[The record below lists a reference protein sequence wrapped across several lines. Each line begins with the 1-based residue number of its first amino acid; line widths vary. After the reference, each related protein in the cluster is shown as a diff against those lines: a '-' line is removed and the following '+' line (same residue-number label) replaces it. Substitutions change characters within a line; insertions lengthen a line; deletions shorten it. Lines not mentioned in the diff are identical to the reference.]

1 MARDLNDTFIL
12 PSGTERLRNLCCYV
26 VIFLLDWMRR
36 AQKWTSN
43 EFKLNYS
50 MG

>member
-12 PSGTERLRNLCCYV
+12 PSGTERLRNLCCYFF
-26 VIFLLDWMRR
+26 IGLDWMRR